1 MLKKIKKLINFI
13 NYLMEET
20 LSQDNKDKPAEE
32 IVDKDKTFNRLKDI
46 QYLIKKESALNGL
59 CK

>member
-1 MLKKIKKLINFI
+1 
-13 NYLMEET
+13 MEET
-20 LSQDNKDKPAEE
+20 LSQDNKNKPAEE